1 MIAPWTRLRTSQSLM
16 VCALGVVFVV
26 LGASPA
32 SAHGRGSD
40 ATNFTSV
47 ITATPEVDGL
57 QWQVLNGDEYL
68 ELRNATD
75 TEVLVPGYTGEPY
88 LRIGPEG
95 VFRNLNSAATY
106 LNEDRFGQ
114 TAVPP
119 DIGEQSDPE
128 WEHISQG
135 STYAWHDH
143 RIHWMAQADPPAVA
157 ANPGTV
163 QMVNAWTVP
172 VEIDGASL
180 EIAGD
185 LIWVPG
191 QSPLVWLVPAL
202 VLLSTPIIIV
212 ISRSEPDPDAFTWRE
227 LSRAGGIVALVVA
240 AANVVHLID
249 DLGATPVPLSQSVVS
264 AVQTF
269 TFIAIGVFTAVRAIQ
284 SRDGAFTA
292 LGVSAGAIF
301 VGQGLLYTSV
311 LGASQTASV
320 FPGWLTRTVIAAS
333 LAQVIPLGVAAVFG
347 TRALLA
353 EFDNV
358 PLAAEEQA

>member
-1 MIAPWTRLRTSQSLM
+1 MTAR
-16 VCALGVVFVV
+16 VVTVSV
-26 LGASPA
+26 LGLLIMAFVASPA
-32 SAHGRGSD
+32 AAHGRGSD

-68 ELRNATD
+68 ELRNDTD
-75 TEVLVPGYTGEPY
+75 DEVRVPGYTGEPY

-95 VFRNLNSAATY
+95 VFRNRNSAATY

-114 TAVPP
+114 TAVPA
-119 DIGEQSDPE
+119 GVGAQEDPE
-128 WEHISQG
+128 WEQISEG

-163 QMVNAWTVP
+163 QTVNAWTVP
-172 VEIDGASL
+172 VEIGGASR
-180 EIAGD
+180 EVAGD

-191 QSPLVWLVPAL
+191 QSPLVWLIPAV
-202 VLLSTPIIIV
+202 VLLSIPIIIPL
-212 ISRSEPDPDAFTWRE
+212 SRSEPDPESFTWRA
-227 LSRAGGIVALVVA
+227 LSRAGGMIALVIA
-240 AANVVHLID
+240 AANVLHLID
-249 DLGATPVPLSQSVVS
+249 DLGATPVPFSQSIVS

-269 TFIAIGVFTAVRAIQ
+269 AFIAIGVFGAVRAIQ

-292 LGVSAGAIF
+292 LGVSAGTIF
-301 VGQGLLYTSV
+301 IGQGLLYFSV

-333 LAQVIPLGVAAVFG
+333 LAQVIPLGVAAVMG

-353 EFDNV
+353 EFDGV
-358 PLAAEEQA
+358 PITTEEQS